1 MNQHRLEEIVLDLRY
16 AFRTLRKSPG
26 FTIVAV
32 LTLGLGIGANTAM
45 FSVVNAAILEP
56 LGYPRPE
63 QLQFLTTRFGRG
75 EGGQSS
81 LSPAE
86 YWEYTEI
93 NRSFSV
99 VGAFLIDEVNLAAR
113 DRPRRVTRATVNA
126 ELLEALGVQPT
137 HGRWFRREE
146 TREGGPALVMLSYDL
161 WQSGFGAREDLVG
174 QTIEVDG
181 VTREVIG
188 IMPAGFDL
196 MDRHVELW
204 LPLQLAPAIRQYRA
218 SHFLSVLGRLK
229 ADVTP
234 EQAEG
239 ELASLV
245 ASWGERVGASGH
257 VFTPGEHVIQMEPL
271 QDQIVGSSRRI
282 LWMLQA
288 IVGFVLLVACANLAN
303 LLLARAEA
311 RRREF
316 AVRTALGASRGR
328 LLRQFTVEGVVLS
341 VLGAALG
348 VGLARAG
355 VRTLS
360 VAYPHVLPRLSDVA
374 VDPTVLGFTMLVSV
388 LTGMAFGLV
397 PLLQVS
403 ASRRGRLLKDAG
415 TRGTS
420 AWRVHGALVAGEVAL
435 AVVLVMSAGLM
446 LRTVL
451 NLMSVDTG
459 FDRSRLVTFG
469 VALPAATY
477 STFDRQVQI
486 YERLIDVVGGIP
498 GVDNVSIVSGLPP
511 LRQVNGFGTDVEDY
525 TPRPDGSDVVGY
537 YQTVTAGDFEAMRIP
552 LVRGR
557 TFREGDRTAA
567 PVAVVNET
575 FARAFWKDLDPIGRR
590 VRPRFGDT
598 TPWVTV
604 VGVAKDVKQGGVDRA
619 TGTEL
624 YLLLP
629 QLPQIFP
636 AVPVLNALLRSITD
650 SGAMNIVVRSS
661 VPIATLQPAIG
672 VAVRDVDPSVPVIGL
687 RPMGDV
693 ISGSLRRPRMLMQLF
708 GAFAGLT
715 LLLAAVGTYG
725 MLSYLVTQRR
735 AEIGIRM
742 ALGASR
748 EAVLY
753 SVMAHG
759 LTLALI
765 GLAAGLGAAVMLT
778 RLMQALLFEVSPSD
792 PATLAGVAA
801 LIMVVAAVASLVPA
815 VRATRVDPMVAL
827 RDE

>member
-1 MNQHRLEEIVLDLRY
+1 MKNSRLEEIVLDLRY
-16 AFRTLRKSPG
+16 ALRTLRKSPG

-32 LTLGLGIGANTAM
+32 LTLGLGIGANTAI
-45 FSVVNAAILEP
+45 FSVVNAAILQP
-56 LGYPRPE
+56 LGYPQPE

-99 VGAFLIDEVNLAAR
+99 VGAFLIGEVNLAAR

-126 ELLEALGVQPT
+126 ELLEALAVQPE
-137 HGRWFRREE
+137 HGRWFRRED

-161 WQSGFGAREDLVG
+161 WQSEFGAREGLVG
-174 QTIEVDG
+174 RTIEVDG
-181 VTREVIG
+181 VMREVIG

-245 ASWGERVGASGH
+245 ARWSERVGASGH
-257 VFTPGEHVIQMEPL
+257 VFTPGEHVMQMEPL
-271 QDQIVGSSRRI
+271 QDEIVGSARRI
-282 LWMLQA
+282 LWVLQA
-288 IVGFVLLVACANLAN
+288 TVGLVLLVACANLAN

-328 LLRQFTVEGVVLS
+328 LLRQFTAEGVVLS

-360 VAYPHVLPRLSDVA
+360 VAYPHVLPRLADVA
-374 VDPTVLGFTMLVSV
+374 VDPAVLAFTMLVSV
-388 LTGMAFGLV
+388 VTGMAFGLV

-403 ASRRGRLLKDAG
+403 AARLGRLLKDAG

-420 AWRVHGALVAGEVAL
+420 ARRVRGALVAGEVAL
-435 AVVLVMSAGLM
+435 AVVLVMGAGLM

-477 STFDRQVQI
+477 STFDRQVQV
-486 YERLIDVVGGIP
+486 YQRLIDLVGVIP

-511 LRQVNGFGTDVEDY
+511 QRQANGFGTDVEDY

-537 YQTVTAGDFEAMRIP
+537 YQTVTAGYFEAMRIP
-552 LVRGR
+552 IVRGR
-557 TFREGDRTAA
+557 TFREADRTAA

-590 VRPRFGDT
+590 VRPRFGDA

-624 YLLLP
+624 YLLLD

-636 AVPVLNALLRSITD
+636 AVPVLNAILRSITD
-650 SGAMNIVVRSS
+650 SGAMNIVVRTS
-661 VPIATLQPAIG
+661 VPMATLQPAIAS
-672 VAVRDVDPSVPVIGL
+672 AVRDVDPSVPVIGL
-687 RPMGDV
+687 RPMEDV
-693 ISGSLRRPRMLMQLF
+693 ISGSLRQPRMLMHLF

-715 LLLAAVGTYG
+715 VLLAAVGTYG

-735 AEIGIRM
+735 GEIGIRM

-748 EAVLY
+748 ETILY

-765 GLAAGLGAAVMLT
+765 GLAAGLGAALMLT
-778 RLMQALLFEVSPSD
+778 RLMEALLFEVSPSD

-815 VRATRVDPMVAL
+815 VRATRVDPIVAL